1 MVDILG
7 WGVGYVQ
14 GHDFNHT
21 RLGTIRYMQEIERG
35 NVSSQVILM
44 PVLHEHVRGCA
55 GGFPDHRSQDI
66 SGMDDVVN
74 LVSVLL
80 SDYNLLGS

>member
-44 PVLHEHVRGCA
+44 PVLHEHVRGSVC
-55 GGFPDHRSQDI
+55 GVFNNRSQDI
-66 SGMDDVVN
+66 SRLDDVVN